1 MAACRANSSTAGAAV
16 EAPCGVPESG
26 LSCSAVDM
34 EIADT
39 ERQRRPGLRSRLA
52 PQEPLPCETP
62 EEAEAVAARLPKRR
76 EVCVFGVVFVCS
88 IFTTGYFL
96 RAASPSTAAD
106 VEMWRWNCRQCKQE
120 WWRDF
125 WRWRLEADSS
135 GHNPGDLKPQ
145 PPPPGMDWEWGDAR
159 NDTDWWGASR
169 EIVDKVV
176 LVHVDA
182 STGPVLQ
189 VGCGDSPFA
198 ALLHE
203 AGYRNSENLDVA
215 PQVIEAVQRRYP
227 ASTYPGLQ
235 FELRDFMGS
244 GPPPPLHRFAAVID
258 KAGIWDWLQEEKPTA
273 LPRLLSAVR
282 DALIQTPKPGVY
294 IIATKQTPSEFQETL
309 TSAQQMRSAPPS
321 SANEAVADAWADTA
335 AFAVEATRPL
345 GAEETGAL
353 RTFDGGVVKAWV
365 YVLIPI

>member
-1 MAACRANSSTAGAAV
+1 MAAAGASSSTAAGV
-16 EAPCGVPESG
+16 EAPSSALGG
-26 LSCSAVDM
+26 GDAGSAVDM
-34 EIADT
+34 ETADT
-39 ERQRRPGLRSRLA
+39 ERQKRPGLRCRLA

-62 EEAEAVAARLPKRR
+62 EEAEAVAARLPKPR
-76 EVCVFGVVFVCS
+76 EVCIFAVLLVCS
-88 IFTTGYFL
+88 VFTTGYFL
-96 RAASPSTAAD
+96 RAASPAVAAD

-176 LVHVDA
+176 RVHVDPSA
-182 STGPVLQ
+182 GPVLQ
-189 VGCGDSPFA
+189 VGCGDSPLA

-203 AGYRNSENLDVA
+203 AGYRKSENLDVA

-227 ASTYPGLQ
+227 ASEYPGMQ
-235 FELRDFMGS
+235 FELRDFMGR
-244 GPPPPLHRFAAVID
+244 GPPQPLHRFSAVID

-273 LPRLLSAVR
+273 IQRLLSTVR

-294 IIATKQTPSEFQETL
+294 IVATKQTPSEFQETL
-309 TSAQQMRSAPPS
+309 SAAQQMRSPLPS
-321 SANEAVADAWADTA
+321 SANEAMTDAWADNA
-335 AFAVEATRPL
+335 AFAVETTRPL

-353 RTFDGGVVKAWV
+353 RTFDGGPVKAWV
-365 YVLIPI
+365 YVLIPL